1 MELSG
6 GGKNQNPTLA
16 FDIFYTICT
25 YVLHNI
31 LSVSDV
37 CLAGVNEMDSGLFKF
52 FGGIMDFGD
61 QSPEY
66 CWIECQRQG
75 LAAEDS
81 KIPFIGI
88 ANATLCFCGIDY
100 ENKVEGK

>member
-1 MELSG
+1 MYYS
-6 GGKNQNPTLA
+6 
-16 FDIFYTICT
+16 T
-25 YVLHNI
+25 YYV
-31 LSVSDV
+31 SVPDV

-61 QSPEY
+61 KSPEY

-75 LAAEDS
+75 LTAEDS

-100 ENKVEGK
+100 DNKVEGK

>member
-1 MELSG
+1 MIFGQKPCFLG
-6 GGKNQNPTLA
+6 PRQLA
-16 FDIFYTICT
+16 RQKVNIHY
-25 YVLHNI
+25 YVYV
-31 LSVSDV
+31 SVSDV

-61 QSPEY
+61 KSPEY